1 MIATEI
7 KNKFE
12 FILVEPSHPGNIGAS
27 ARAIKNMGFKNLS
40 LVKPKGF
47 PDDEAYYRAKG
58 AKDILENAK
67 IFNDLASALKDST
80 LIFGTSARTRTIPW
94 PTKTSSELKD
104 SLDNDL
110 KNINSKICF
119 VFGREISGL
128 SNEELQM
135 CDYHIKIPTDEGFS
149 SINLSH
155 SVQIISYV
163 LKMEIDNQD
172 QNLNEEQSSLTF
184 QDNEYLIEHF
194 DEVMKKIDFYD
205 QENPKQ
211 VKTRIRRLV
220 KRLKPDKLEMGILR
234 GFLAK
239 IEQVLNK
246 KN

>member
-1 MIATEI
+1 
-7 KNKFE
+7 
-12 FILVEPSHPGNIGAS
+12 
-27 ARAIKNMGFKNLS
+27 MGFTNLS
-40 LVKPKGF
+40 LINPKDF
-47 PDDEAYYRAKG
+47 PNDDAFYRAKG
-58 AKDILENAK
+58 AKDILENIK
-67 IFNDLASALKDST
+67 IYEDLSDALKDAT

-94 PTKTSSELKD
+94 PTKTSSEL
-104 SLDNDL
+104 SIVL
-110 KNINSKICF
+110 KKALKSGNAKVCF

-135 CDYHIKIPTDEGFS
+135 CDYHIKIPTDEDFS

-155 SVQIISYV
+155 AVQIISYI
-163 LKMEIDNQD
+163 LKMELDTFDRPTNVSED
-172 QNLNEEQSSLTF
+172 VPTF

-194 DEVMKKIDFYD
+194 DKVMKLIEFYD

-220 KRLKPDKLEMGILR
+220 KRLQPDKLETGILR

-239 IEQVLNK
+239 IEQILNK